1 MGRFGFEAGFLG
13 CVNGKSTVSY
23 ERDGDDFY
31 IQVGRYLL
39 VISKVRHGQQ
49 KLTQDHPTHRGVQE
63 ARPRNAS
70 ADDTGVPLHRAT
82 SDEG

>member
-1 MGRFGFEAGFLG
+1 MAKFGFDVGFLG
-13 CVNGKSTVSY
+13 CVNGKYTLAY

-39 VISKVRHGQQ
+39 VISRVRHGQQ
-49 KLTQDHPTHRGVQE
+49 EATQDHPTHRGVQE
-63 ARPRNAS
+63 TRSRDARTN
-70 ADDTGVPLHRAT
+70 DTGVPLHRAA